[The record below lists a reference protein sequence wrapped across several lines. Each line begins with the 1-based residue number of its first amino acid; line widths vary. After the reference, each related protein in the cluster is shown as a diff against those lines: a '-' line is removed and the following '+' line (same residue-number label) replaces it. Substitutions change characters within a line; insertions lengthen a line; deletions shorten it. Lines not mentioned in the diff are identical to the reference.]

1 MRNSL
6 IPLLFLLTLVPLAL
20 IADDVIVDQSS
31 LSQYQTDNCAQ
42 FDMFDFDGQEHNNT
56 NTAER
61 ILLANDPVILGEIY
75 TQEVWIYR
83 MVGGI
88 SVQKIIGTGHAITN
102 ANYDLTSPPTI
113 LLTDWQDIT
122 YGFGNGGAAKFYTV
136 EDVAQVN
143 GWIHIAVTKDETNLI
158 LYINGEEVDHIYF
171 SGGGTAGVPE
181 EVGQNRV
188 GHNFQGKMDNLRMW
202 NLARTQE
209 QIQQY
214 MYEDVPADEPGLL
227 ANYTMDLISFDDGDW
242 TAAGIPSP
250 YKVIDRSP
258 RENHGL
264 VYNVEIVKEYFSDDC
279 PKPDGSLN
287 CPYPT
292 INRAL
297 DDEYIFN
304 DGGGA
309 RVHIREGRYS
319 ELVRRLGMHD
329 LIIEGYPDEDVV
341 IDGTVPVALNWEPYD
356 LDGHSV
362 FKAEIDFDSICIELG
377 RPIEGYPGS
386 GYQDTIYSV
395 FVDDRYMI
403 PASPYNYKNPT
414 DPTIGNPENPE
425 PGTVWSLGIPYNE
438 EFIPSQLEYLDT
450 LEEWAYD
457 PSEHA
462 LYIYPSNNY
471 IPDSTNVRVQI
482 RERVMDAHKSEN
494 LQIKNLHFYSGSF
507 FADDCNNLTIEDS
520 KFSFSTD
527 HGADTYNEI
536 RNADELLIRNCVF
549 ENMGA
554 GTPIQMNY
562 VVYPT
567 IENVLFRNFD
577 WYKGNTGY
585 AMVDRNFSS
594 DGGDIEY
601 GEAQWRYVT
610 VKNSYSAGISPGYRS
625 LVEYCRFE
633 NLYDTCDCS
642 GIQRNGSSAT
652 LSTTRY
658 CWIINCPHMNA
669 LRLNSGCGGNNADIH
684 HVVSIGNRRNFT
696 LKGDYHDAH
705 HLTSYSPQN
714 KDIILPEYKYCGL
727 DGQGENEPGNIHS
740 QLRNT
745 MAQGFIDCN
754 SPDCGGIIIDG
765 SLNDTIPTSYD
776 PFFLDSAGIWYGKA
790 LDPRNHF
797 SGVPVN
803 PYNQPVLGLENPW
816 IRNRARSDDYLM
828 EEFGTIPWEN
838 NEQGYDFRP
847 RKGSDYID
855 NGVIISG
862 INDGLELNQNHPPL
876 YSGQNRA
883 FVGDAPD
890 IGAYEYG
897 DSVYWIPGF
906 RYEYPSVPLP
916 KNGETNVSMEY
927 GLTFN
932 YPWKTDYSGTVATV
946 TVSGPGVNR
955 TETFQYPYNVLFETF
970 QPGGTYNWSVT
981 VDGISGGNWSFTVK
995 DRVYPL
1001 NDRSVATATDTIVWP
1016 FMIQNLVVSN
1026 SSMAFLRFDI
1036 PSSVLSNCIINLNLV
1051 PENIITLNSGII
1063 IYQYNFLGWD
1073 EWLDNETNIG
1083 VIDRTVLTPIDT
1095 VYSLD
1100 ENSGVSIDIS
1110 DIVNT
1115 SGEYSFALGVLDEG
1129 DSVSFYSKE
1138 KMYCAN
1144 NYPGCN
1150 DSDQPGGA
1158 EPYAPQTAYWPSL
1171 NFQPQD
1177 GPAIDFIPDQ
1187 VINEDMI
1194 MNIVLSASD
1203 INGYGFLFSASSSE
1217 SNVTAVVIDDTL
1229 NLTPLSDWNG
1239 QTVITAVVES
1249 DGPSNFSDTTSFTFT
1264 VNAVN
1269 DSPVLT
1275 DPLPDVVIDEDVFS
1289 AVIIPAME
1297 SHFFDIDDGD
1307 ILSYTASALGEGL
1320 DSLSFS
1326 TDDGFTAMASY
1337 HGSRIMSVKRSQMK
1351 EGTDINQFQTSQ
1363 NRSKNRVN
1371 SDTRQ
1376 NSFNSRTDSTALIV
1390 YPTEN
1395 FVGDIDIIIIASDM
1409 SSISVADTLML
1420 TIVNIGDAPIVI
1432 NPIADIEVDEDNEP
1446 LTLNINGVF
1455 DDVDISVGDSLT
1467 ITAISLAD
1475 TLVTVEYDS
1484 NGVPLLV
1491 FSENGH
1497 GETDIIVTAADLI
1510 GLTANDTV
1518 HVTILSVNDAPLEFS
1533 LLSPADST
1541 ELVITPNDISQEMNL
1556 MMRWESS
1563 SDVDGDVLI
1572 YQFVLGVD
1580 GTGASVLIDTVL
1592 SDTVLNIPYQD
1603 LAEFIGM
1610 LGQTS
1615 ISGNWTVF
1623 TTDSDDTTM
1632 SNDVWNI
1639 LIDAGGVL
1647 SIHGDIIPEVY
1658 ALHQNYPNPFNPT
1671 TILRYDLPEDTQVRI
1686 TIYDIMGREIRTLF
1700 NNQQSAGY
1708 KSVVWDAT
1716 NDLGQPVSAG
1726 MYLYR
1731 IFAEEF
1737 VQVKKMVLLK

>member
-31 LSQYQTDNCAQ
+31 LSQYQTDNCAK
-42 FDMFDFDGQEHNNT
+42 FNWLDFEGEDYRPSTPDFISLWADQ
-56 NTAER
+56 
-61 ILLANDPVILGEIY
+61 VILGESY
-75 TQEVWIYR
+75 TQEVWIYKIQE
-83 MVGGI
+83 G
-88 SVQKIIGTGHAITN
+88 SNVQKIIGTSYGRN
-102 ANYDLTSPPTI
+102 SPPAI
-113 LLTDWQDIT
+113 VLTDWCNDLT

-136 EDVAQVN
+136 RDVIQDN
-143 GWIHIAVTKDETNLI
+143 RWIHIAVTKDPDNLI
-158 LYINGEEVDHIYF
+158 LYINGEEVDHHYYNGGQIPVESGIYRL
-171 SGGGTAGVPE
+171 GE
-181 EVGQNRV
+181 
-188 GHNFQGKMDNLRMW
+188 NFVGKMDNVRMW

-214 MYEDVPADEPGLL
+214 MYDDVPADEPGLV
-227 ANYTMDLISFDDGDW
+227 ANYTMDLISFNDVD
-242 TAAGIPSP
+242 AAGNT
-250 YKVIDRSP
+250 YKVIDLSP
-258 RENHGL
+258 RENHGTL
-264 VYNVEIVKEYFSDDC
+264 YNVDIEKEYFSEDC
-279 PKPDGSLN
+279 PVPDGSLN

-309 RVHIREGRYS
+309 RVYIREGRYS
-319 ELVRRLGMHD
+319 ELLLAGVWSSD
-329 LIIEGYPDEDVV
+329 LTIEGYPDEDVV

-356 LDGHSV
+356 LGGHSV
-362 FKAEIDFDSICIELG
+362 FKAEIDFDSISMDIG
-377 RPIEGYPGS
+377 RPIDS
-386 GYQDTIYSV
+386 IYSV

-494 LQIKNLHFYSGSF
+494 LQIKNLHFYSGSI

-554 GTPIQMNY
+554 GTPIQMKY

-585 AMVDRNFSS
+585 AMVDRNYSS

-754 SPDCGGIIIDG
+754 SPDCGGIITDG

-883 FVGDAPD
+883 YVGDAPD

-1026 SSMAFLRFDI
+1026 SSMGFLRFDI
-1036 PSSVLSNCIINLNLV
+1036 PSSVFSNCIINLNLV

-1100 ENSGVSIDIS
+1100 ENSVVSIDIS

-1150 DSDQPGGA
+1150 ESDQPGGA

-1177 GPAIDFIPDQ
+1177 GPAIDLITDQ
-1187 VINEDMI
+1187 VINEDMV

-1203 INGYGFLFSASSSE
+1203 INGYDFLFSASSSE
-1217 SNVTAVVIDDTL
+1217 SNVTTVVIDDTL

-1337 HGSRIMSVKRSQMK
+1337 HGSKIMTIKRSDMK
-1351 EGTDINQFQTSQ
+1351 KKLENKILTSSQKDKDKRGHLGIISENAVSRIIDI
-1363 NRSKNRVN
+1363 
-1371 SDTRQ
+1371 RQ
-1376 NSFNSRTDSTALIV
+1376 NSSNSRTDSTALIV

-1395 FVGDIDIIIIASDM
+1395 FVGDIDIIIIASDT
-1409 SSISVADTLML
+1409 SNISVVDTLML

-1432 NPIADIEVDEDNEP
+1432 NPIADIVVDEDNEP
-1446 LTLNINGVF
+1446 VTLNINGVF
-1455 DDVDISVGDSLT
+1455 DDVDISIGDSLT

-1484 NGVPLLV
+1484 NSVPLLV
-1491 FSENGH
+1491 FLENGH
-1497 GETDIIVTAADLI
+1497 GETDIFVTAADLL

-1518 HVTILSVNDAPLEFS
+1518 HVTILPVNDAPIEFS

-1541 ELVITPNDISQEMNL
+1541 ELVITPNDISQEMSL

-1563 SDVDGDVLI
+1563 SDVDGDDLI

-1580 GTGASVLIDTVL
+1580 GTGAPVLIDTVL

-1603 LAEFIGM
+1603 LAEFIGV

-1615 ISGNWTVF
+1615 ISGTWTVF
-1623 TTDSDDTTM
+1623 TADSDDTTM

-1647 SIHGDIIPEVY
+1647 SIHGNVFPEVY

-1686 TIYDIMGREIRTLF
+1686 TIYDIMGREVRTLF
-1700 NNQQSAGY
+1700 NNQQNAGY

>member
-1 MRNSL
+1 MYRVFFLIL
-6 IPLLFLLTLVPLAL
+6 IPIVL
-20 IADDVIVDQSS
+20 IADDIIVNQGS

-42 FDMFDFDGQEHNNT
+42 FDMFDFDGQEHNKNNT
-56 NTAER
+56 NER
-61 ILLANDPVILGEIY
+61 ILLANDPVILGESY

-83 MVGGI
+83 MAGGI
-88 SVQKIIGTGHAITN
+88 SVQKIFGTSYTR
-102 ANYDLTSPPTI
+102 TSPPSI
-113 LLTDWQDIT
+113 VLTNWVDIK
-122 YGFGNGGAAKFYTV
+122 YGYGNGGAAKFYTV
-136 EDVAQVN
+136 EDVALLN
-143 GWIHIAVTKDETNLI
+143 RWIHIAVTKDENNTI
-158 LYINGEEVDHIYF
+158 LYINGEEVHHINYN
-171 SGGGTAGVPE
+171 GGQVPVE
-181 EVGQNRV
+181 SGQNRL
-188 GHNFQGKMDNLRMW
+188 GHNFQGKMDNVRMW

-264 VYNVEIVKEYFSDDC
+264 VINVDIVKEYFSDDC
-279 PKPDGSLN
+279 PEPDGSLN

-297 DDEYIFN
+297 DDEYVFN
-304 DGGGA
+304 AGGGA
-309 RVHIREGRYS
+309 RVYIREGRYS
-319 ELVRRLGMHD
+319 ELVRRLWMND

-356 LDGHSV
+356 LGGHSV

-377 RPIEGYPGS
+377 RPIEGNPGS
-386 GYQDTIYSV
+386 GYQNSIYSV

-457 PSEHA
+457 PNEQA

-482 RERVMDAHKSEN
+482 RERVMAAHRSEN

-507 FADDCNNLTIEDS
+507 FADGCNNLTIEDS

-527 HGADTYNEI
+527 HGADAYNEI
-536 RNADELLIRNCVF
+536 INADELLIRNCIF

-554 GTPIQMNY
+554 GTPIKIKY
-562 VVYPT
+562 VDYPT

-577 WYKGNTGY
+577 WYKYNTGY
-585 AMVDRNFSS
+585 PMVDRNYSS
-594 DGGDIEY
+594 DDGNTEY

-610 VKNSYSAGISPGYRS
+610 VENSYSAGISPGYRS

-669 LRLNSGCGGNNADIH
+669 MRLNSLCGGNNADVH
-684 HVVSIGNRRNFT
+684 HVVSVGNRRNFT

-714 KDIILPEYKYCGL
+714 KDIILPEHKYCGL
-727 DGQGENEPGNIHS
+727 DGTGEYEAGNTHS

-754 SPDCGGIIIDG
+754 SPDCGPVIYDG
-765 SLNDTIPTSYD
+765 SVNDTIATTYD
-776 PFFLDSAGIWYGKA
+776 PFFLNEAGIWYGKA
-790 LDPRNHF
+790 LDPRNDYH
-797 SGVPVN
+797 GVPLN

-816 IRNRARSDDYLM
+816 IRNRARSDEYLI

-838 NEQGYDFRP
+838 NEQSYDFRP

-855 NGVIISG
+855 NGVLIAG
-862 INDGLELNQNHPPL
+862 INDGQDLELNHPPL

-897 DSVYWIPGF
+897 DSVYWIPGY
-906 RYEYPSVPLP
+906 RHSYPSVPLP
-916 KNGETNVSMEY
+916 KNGETNVSIEY
-927 GLTFN
+927 GLAFN
-932 YPWKTDYSGTVATV
+932 YPWKTDYSGTVAIV
-946 TVSGPGVNR
+946 TVNGPGVNR
-955 TETFQYPYNVLFETF
+955 TETLQYPHNVLFETF
-970 QPGGTYNWSVT
+970 QPGGTYSWSVM
-981 VDGISGGNWSFTVK
+981 VDGMSGGTWSFTVK

-1001 NDRSVATATDTIVWP
+1001 NDRSVATDADTVEYP
-1016 FMIQNLVVSN
+1016 FMVQNLVVSN
-1026 SSMAFLRFDI
+1026 SSMGFLRFNVPASI
-1036 PSSVLSNCIINLNLV
+1036 LSNNITHLNIV
-1051 PENIITLNSGII
+1051 PENIITLNGGII
-1063 IYQYNFLGWD
+1063 IYRYNFLGWD

-1083 VIDRTVLTPIDT
+1083 VIDRTDLTPIDT

-1100 ENSGVSIDIS
+1100 ENSVLSIDIS
-1110 DIVNT
+1110 EIVN
-1115 SGEYSFALGVLDEG
+1115 SPGEYSFALGVLNET

-1138 KMYCAN
+1138 KMYCEN

-1150 DSDQPGGA
+1150 EDDQPGGA
-1158 EPYAPQTAYWPSL
+1158 EPYAPQTAYWPSI
-1171 NFQPQD
+1171 NFQPQE
-1177 GPAIDFIPDQ
+1177 GLAIDFIPDQ
-1187 VINEDMI
+1187 AINEDMV

-1203 INGYGFLFSASSSE
+1203 INGYGFQFSATSSD
-1217 SNVTAVVIDDTL
+1217 SNVTAVVTVDTL

-1239 QTVITAVVES
+1239 QTVITAVAES

-1275 DPLPDVVIDEDVFS
+1275 DPLPDIFVDEDDFS
-1289 AVIIPAME
+1289 VVIIPSLE
-1297 SHFFDIDDGD
+1297 SYFFDIDEGD
-1307 ILSYTASALGEGL
+1307 LLSYTANVLGEGL

-1326 TDDGFTAMASY
+1326 TYNGFNVMANY
-1337 HGSRIMSVKRSQMK
+1337 HGSRIMSIKSSKREKSSLIK
-1351 EGTDINQFQTSQ
+1351 DIKHLETNQ
-1363 NRSKNRVN
+1363 NRLNRIVDTMDLDIDRN
-1371 SDTRQ
+1371 S
-1376 NSFNSRTDSTALIV
+1376 SNSRTDSTSLIV
-1390 YPTEN
+1390 YPSEN
-1395 FVGDIDIIIIASDM
+1395 FIGDIDIIIIASDM
-1409 SSISVADTLML
+1409 SNMQVEDTLTL
-1420 TIVNIGDAPIVI
+1420 TITNIGDPPFVA
-1432 NPIADIEVDEDNEP
+1432 NAMTDIEVYEDNEP
-1446 LTLNINGVF
+1446 LPLNTNGVF
-1455 DDVDISVGDSLT
+1455 DDVDIATGDSLT
-1467 ITAISLAD
+1467 ITVVSMD
-1475 TLVTVEYDS
+1475 DMLVTVGYDS
-1484 NGVPLLV
+1484 NSVPLLI
-1491 FSENGH
+1491 FAENGN
-1497 GETDIIVTAADLI
+1497 GESDIVVTAEDLF

-1518 HVTILSVNDAPLEFS
+1518 RVSILSVNDAPTEFD
-1533 LLSPADST
+1533 LLTPMDGT
-1541 ELVITPNDISQEMNL
+1541 ELIITPNDISEEL
-1556 MMRWESS
+1556 ALTVTWESS
-1563 SDVDGDVLI
+1563 SDVDGDELNYSFVI
-1572 YQFVLGVD
+1572 YNGPQ
-1580 GTGASVLIDTVL
+1580 TQAAVLIDTML
-1592 SDTVLNIPYQD
+1592 SDTMLHVPYLD
-1603 LAEFIGM
+1603 IAELLGVS
-1610 LGQTS
+1610 GQTS
-1615 ISGNWTVF
+1615 ISADWAVF
-1623 TTDSDDTTM
+1623 TTDGIDTIM
-1632 SNDVWNI
+1632 SNYVWNI
-1639 LIDAGGVL
+1639 FFDASSVL
-1647 SIHGDIIPEVY
+1647 SIVGGVTPDRF

-1671 TILRYDLPEDTQVRI
+1671 TQIRYDLPQSEFVSI
-1686 TIYDIMGREIRTLF
+1686 SIYDVMGRKIKSLINSVQE
-1700 NNQQSAGY
+1700 AGY
-1708 KSVVWDAT
+1708 RSITWNAT

-1726 MYLYR
+1726 MYIYT
-1731 IFAEEF
+1731 IQAGEF
-1737 VQVKKMVLLK
+1737 RQTKKMVLLK